1 MVSVEELDL
10 PGLALITPARFGDAR
25 GWFSEVWN
33 GPKLAAAGHPLDF
46 VQDNHSLSRD
56 AGTLRGLHCQTPPFA
71 QTKLVRC
78 IRGAI
83 WDVAVDVRAGSPTY
97 GQWRGVRL
105 DPETGAQ
112 LLVPRGFLHGFL
124 TLEPDTEVLYKVD
137 ALYSKECDRS
147 VAWDDPDIGI
157 DWPLAEAGV
166 QAPVLSAKDAEA
178 PRLGD
183 FVNPFT
189 Y

>member
-1 MVSVEELDL
+1 MTVEPLDL
-10 PGLALITPARFGDAR
+10 PGLTLITPPRFGDDR
-25 GWFSEVWN
+25 GWFSETWN
-33 GPKLAAAGHPLDF
+33 AGKLAAAGIDCAF
-46 VQDNHSLSRD
+46 VQDNHSLSRP

-71 QTKLVRC
+71 QAKLVRC
-78 IRGAI
+78 VRGAI
-83 WDVAVDVRAGSPTY
+83 WDVAVDIRAGSPTF

-137 ALYSKECDRS
+137 AGYSRDCDRS
-147 VAWDDPDIGI
+147 VAWDDPDLGVA
-157 DWPLAEAGV
+157 WPLDQAGV
-166 QAPVLSAKDAEA
+166 SAPVLSDKDAGA
-178 PRLGD
+178 PRLRD